1 MAQQQHTRAQW
12 RRLGEGWAG
21 SGLTQAQYC
30 AHHGVSVASL
40 HRWREL
46 LRREPAPVAAPA
58 QRQRADAPV
67 RLLPVQLLDDVGA
80 QCRPGQAVCLVLAD
94 GLRLELAPGFDA
106 PTLQRVV
113 ALLQDRAAS

>member
-1 MAQQQHTRAQW
+1 
-12 RRLGEGWAG
+12 
-21 SGLTQAQYC
+21 
-30 AHHGVSVASL
+30 
-40 HRWREL
+40 
-46 LRREPAPVAAPA
+46 
-58 QRQRADAPV
+58 
-67 RLLPVQLLDDVGA
+67 VQLLDDVGA